1 MYHCKILHR
10 ICQYIL
16 CNILNYYIY
25 IFIVKC
31 DTINLIMDSID
42 LFLLN
47 VESLVTE
54 RNITKQAFCDEL
66 GFSRSSF
73 VNWKKQSS
81 IPNGD
86 TVIKIADFF
95 KVDPKWLLTGEID
108 LPEKYESHPSAIFE
122 RVYHLLL
129 EKTNTPDPDF
139 QNVSEAQLI
148 KMWKTVEKIASPYDF
163 NNWKRNRILPSY
175 HQIFALAE
183 FFAKPITYISDGI
196 SEVPEYLNPCKV
208 PESEYN
214 DFKKFEQYKDFITCY
229 DCLYKPDKKYI
240 STIVQRLFRLR
251 RKIEKHDFDF
261 DYIRNHPLEEPREL
275 DPDISDEE
283 YAEMRKKDSR

>member
-1 MYHCKILHR
+1 
-10 ICQYIL
+10 IL

-139 QNVSEAQLI
+139 QNVSVAQLI
-148 KMWKTVEKIASPYDF
+148 KMWKTVEKIASCYDLR
-163 NNWKRNRILPSY
+163 NWQFNRIMPSY
-175 HQIFALAE
+175 KQILELAE
-183 FFAKPITYISDGI
+183 HFGKPFTYIANGI
-196 SEVPEYLNPCKV
+196 SEVPDYLNPCKV
-208 PESEYN
+208 PEAEYN
-214 DFKKFEQYKDFITCY
+214 DFKRFSRHKNFMYHF
-229 DCLYKPDKKYI
+229 DCLSKSSMKIVEDLVNFLFKK
-240 STIVQRLFRLR
+240 
-251 RKIEKHDFDF
+251 EH
-261 DYIRNHPLEEPREL
+261 EE
-275 DPDISDEE
+275 
-283 YAEMRKKDSR
+283 